1 MTITPGNES
10 TPSVTTT
17 SDEDSAHTTYRRPA
31 LLLAVAAGLCWA
43 CAMALMLS
51 TSLAVPQDIFFPER
65 VIFVV
70 LVLLAGFLTFVPIQ
84 RHLQLS
90 GLVFEGVAGTSLL
103 LYTLAFVPSPTDW
116 ILSLPDTPVYMLFM
130 VALFWSGSAIA
141 LPFIYIL
148 GQRLFQRRARRYD
161 IRRARRQS
169 HEVGILLAACAG
181 LAGLRVLAFLSVVL
195 IILILIVTEMLFL
208 SFVEPDS

>member
-1 MTITPGNES
+1 MYTP
-10 TPSVTTT
+10 
-17 SDEDSAHTTYRRPA
+17 YRRPA

-43 CAMALMLS
+43 SAIALMLS
-51 TSLAVPQDIFFPER
+51 TSLAIPQNIFFSER
-65 VIFVV
+65 IIFVV
-70 LVLLAGFLTFVPIQ
+70 LVVLAGLLTFVPIQ
-84 RHLQLS
+84 RHLRIS
-90 GLVFEGVAGTSLL
+90 GLVLEGVAGTSLL

-116 ILSLPDTPVYMLFM
+116 ILSLPDTPVYVLFM
-130 VALFWSGSAIA
+130 VALFWSGSAST

-148 GQRLFQRRARRYD
+148 GQRLFQRRTRRYD

-181 LAGLRVLAFLSVVL
+181 LAGLRVLTLPSVVL

-208 SFVEPDS
+208 SFVEPDA

>member
-1 MTITPGNES
+1 MTITPGNEATS
-10 TPSVTTT
+10 SAEEESVYTP
-17 SDEDSAHTTYRRPA
+17 YRRPA

-43 CAMALMLS
+43 SAIALMLS
-51 TSLAVPQDIFFPER
+51 TGLTVPQDIFFPER
-65 VIFVV
+65 IIFIILVV
-70 LVLLAGFLTFVPIQ
+70 VAGLLTFVPIQ

-90 GLVFEGVAGTSLL
+90 GLVVEGVAGTSLL

-116 ILSLPDTPVYMLFM
+116 ILSLPDTPVYVLFM
-130 VALFWSGSAIA
+130 VALFWSGSAIT

-148 GQRLFQRRARRYD
+148 GQHLFQRRARRYD
-161 IRRARRQS
+161 IRRARRQA
-169 HEVGILLAACAG
+169 HEVGVLLAACAG
-181 LAGLRVLAFLSVVL
+181 LASLRVLTLPSVIL